1 MLFFSSRIRHTRC
14 ALVTGVQTCALPI
27 SRKQLSGD
35 VPKRPKT
42 HRQEKRAGEFRVR
55 EEGHQ
60 RPKRGMHRQIKGY
73 PRFMSTEGAHE
84 DRVYA
89 ANIFPPFRGN
99 RHAQH
104 TFAKVECR
112 ELRHLLVTRQGI
124 AAKDQI
130 VPGPCDDYSQRHIA
144 TDKRRRR
151 SARQIASRKSRPG
164 EKSQK
169 RHSGDQDITIL
180 LLKEDRSEEHTSEL
194 QSLMRISY
202 AVFCQKKKNNTN

>member
-1 MLFFSSRIRHTRC
+1 
-14 ALVTGVQTCALPI
+14 
-27 SRKQLSGD
+27 
-35 VPKRPKT
+35 
-42 HRQEKRAGEFRVR
+42 
-55 EEGHQ
+55 
-60 RPKRGMHRQIKGY
+60 MHRKIKGY

-151 SARQIASRKSRPG
+151 AARQMAGRKSRPG
-164 EKSQK
+164 KKSQK
-169 RHSGDQDITIL
+169 RHRGGQDITIR
-180 LLKEDRSEEHTSEL
+180 LLKEKLRARIGAVAHELHEITSPHNCYHELTGPHTESPP
-194 QSLMRISY
+194 
-202 AVFCQKKKNNTN
+202 APHPTHKT

>member
-1 MLFFSSRIRHTRC
+1 MCISDWSSDGCSSDLT
-14 ALVTGVQTCALPI
+14 
-27 SRKQLSGD
+27 RKQLSGD

-104 TFAKVECR
+104 TFAKVDCS

-130 VPGPCDDYSQRHIA
+130 VPAPCDDYSPRHL
-144 TDKRRRR
+144 D
-151 SARQIASRKSRPG
+151 RKSKRLNSRP
-164 EKSQK
+164 S
-169 RHSGDQDITIL
+169 
-180 LLKEDRSEEHTSEL
+180 
-194 QSLMRISY
+194 
-202 AVFCQKKKNNTN
+202 C